1 MTTKHWRRN
10 APGPSSQQGQAL
22 TEFLVA
28 SLVVVPLFLLIPMI
42 GKYQDMAHN
51 TLMDSRYVAF
61 DAITRNDRVNSWKPE
76 AQLTQEV
83 QRRFFSNSRAPIK
96 TGDAAGN
103 FRSHRNRM
111 WTDPFGNPLLRNFDQ
126 DVRVSY
132 GFSGG
137 ATHNAGFSGS
147 HDGDP
152 FLLMNR
158 FDLSRRGIYTANVAV
173 TVANLPAGLRLITPF
188 DDINLVIT
196 RSTTVLLDPWA
207 GRNPQ
212 EVQNRLRDFI
222 VNPGSL
228 LANIRPMT
236 DLVVD
241 GLDGRILGL
250 GDIRGPR
257 LGDVQFW
264 RDVVP
269 SDRLR

>member
-1 MTTKHWRRN
+1 MIMTRSQRGM
-10 APGPSSQQGQAL
+10 PSPSSQQGQAL

-42 GKYQDMAHN
+42 GKYQDMAHH
-51 TLMDSRYVAF
+51 TLMASRYVAF
-61 DAITRNDRVNSWKPE
+61 DAITRNDGVNTWKPE
-76 AQLTQEV
+76 SQLAQEV

-103 FRSHRNRM
+103 FRSHRNGM

-126 DVRVSY
+126 DVRVNY
-132 GFSGG
+132 GFGGG
-137 ATHNAGFSGS
+137 ATHNAGFSDS
-147 HDGDP
+147 RDGDP
-152 FLLMNR
+152 FVLMNR

-173 TVANLPAGLRLITPF
+173 TVANLPGGLRLIAPF
-188 DDINLVIT
+188 DDINLVIN
-196 RSTTVLLDPWA
+196 RSTTVLLDPWSA
-207 GRNPQ
+207 RNPQ
-212 EVQNRLRDFI
+212 DVQNRLRDVVI
-222 VNPGSL
+222 NPGSL
-228 LANIRPMT
+228 LASIRPMT

-264 RDVVP
+264 HDVVP
-269 SDRLR
+269 TDRLR